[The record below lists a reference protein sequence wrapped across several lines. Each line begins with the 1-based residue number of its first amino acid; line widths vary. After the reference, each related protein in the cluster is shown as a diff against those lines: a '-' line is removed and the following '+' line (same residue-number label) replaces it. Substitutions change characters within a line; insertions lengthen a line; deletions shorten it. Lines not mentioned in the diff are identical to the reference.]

1 MRCLNERKKIS
12 SVLEFLKLI
21 NKYQNNTEINFYFR
35 GENGNFAERIP
46 GIYRTNEN
54 TTKFKYSKLVSE
66 GTRDYYYDLFS
77 ELGWSTNS
85 IKYFEQIVD
94 AQHFGAVTSFLDI
107 TSNPLAAL
115 FFSASGNYNEDGK
128 VYVYS
133 TKPESVKRY
142 FGHTISLMT
151 ALNFVPKKDINDF
164 LNLFNLLKSNISP
177 KSQVG
182 ISIFKR
188 DITLQEFLN
197 NLENSFDKPTTMDVP
212 DNKLFINYFKNP
224 FIEQTLRINRKGKT
238 ITRKQDSNKAKNNI
252 IEFIKK
258 IYPDPNERTLH
269 YETFSLSILDL
280 KAYQDYLIQK
290 ISDKITIF
298 MNLLN
303 QVSTNTDKFIYPYAI
318 FEDMQKS
325 YIVYPSRLNERI
337 KNQKGAFIIPGYFSA
352 DEMNI
357 NEIQSNINKSIN
369 KSITEKARIIVDLNS
384 KKQILKQLQRLGID
398 EGFMYPDIEHIS
410 KTISEKY
417 EN

>member
-1 MRCLNERKKIS
+1 MKEKRIS
-12 SVLEFLKLI
+12 SVLDFLKLI
-21 NKYQNNTEINFYFR
+21 NKYQNNGEINFYFR
-35 GENGNFAERIP
+35 GENGNYIERIP
-46 GIYRTNEN
+46 GIYRTIEN
-54 TTKFKYSKLVSE
+54 NTKFRYSNLVYE

-128 VYVYS
+128 VYVYA

-151 ALNFVPKKDINDF
+151 ALNFVPKKGINDF
-164 LNLFNLLKSNISP
+164 LNFFNLLKRYISP
-177 KSQVG
+177 KSRLG

-197 NLENSFDKPTTMDVP
+197 NIENSFEKQPITHVP
-212 DNKLFINYFKNP
+212 DDKFIINYLKNP
-224 FIEQTLRINRKGKT
+224 FIEQTLRIDRNGKK
-238 ITRKQDSNKAKNNI
+238 ITKKQDSNKAKNNI
-252 IEFIKK
+252 IKFIKK
-258 IYPDPNERTLH
+258 IYPDPNDRTLH
-269 YETFSLSILDL
+269 YETISLNILDL
-280 KAYQDYLIQK
+280 KSYQDYLIQK
-290 ISDKITIF
+290 ISDKITF
-298 MNLLN
+298 FLNLLN
-303 QVSTNTDKFIYPYAI
+303 QVSINNDKFIYPYAI

-337 KNQKGAFIIPGYFSA
+337 KNQRGAFIMPGYFSS
-352 DEMNI
+352 EKMNI

-369 KSITEKARIIVDLNS
+369 KSIKEKARIIVDSNS
-384 KKQILKQLQRLGID
+384 KKQILNELQRLGID
-398 EGFMYPDIEHIS
+398 EGFIYPDIEHIS

-417 EN
+417 ES

>member
-1 MRCLNERKKIS
+1 MKEKKIFT
-12 SVLEFLKLI
+12 VLDFLKLI
-21 NKYQNNTEINFYFR
+21 NKYQNNAEINFYFR
-35 GENGNFAERIP
+35 GENGNYIERIP
-46 GIYRTNEN
+46 GIYRTIEN
-54 TTKFKYSKLVSE
+54 NTKFRYSNLVYE

-128 VYVYS
+128 VYVYA

-151 ALNFVPKKDINDF
+151 ALNFVPKKGINDF
-164 LNLFNLLKSNISP
+164 LNFFNLLKRYISP
-177 KSQVG
+177 KSRLG

-197 NLENSFDKPTTMDVP
+197 NIENSFEKQPITHVP
-212 DNKLFINYFKNP
+212 DDKFIINYLKNP
-224 FIEQTLRINRKGKT
+224 FIEQTLRIDRNGKK
-238 ITRKQDSNKAKNNI
+238 ITKKQDSNKAKNNI
-252 IEFIKK
+252 IKFIKK
-258 IYPDPNERTLH
+258 IYPDPNDRTLH
-269 YETFSLSILDL
+269 YETISLNILDL
-280 KAYQDYLIQK
+280 KSYQDYLIQK

-298 MNLLN
+298 LNLLN
-303 QVSTNTDKFIYPYAI
+303 QVSINNDKFIYPYAI

-337 KNQKGAFIIPGYFSA
+337 KNQRGAFIMPGYFSS
-352 DEMNI
+352 EKMNI

-369 KSITEKARIIVDLNS
+369 KSIKEKARIIVDSNS
-384 KKQILKQLQRLGID
+384 KKQILNELQRLGID
-398 EGFMYPDIEHIS
+398 EGFIYPDIEHIS

-417 EN
+417 ES

>member
-1 MRCLNERKKIS
+1 MKEKRIS
-12 SVLEFLKLI
+12 SVLDFLKLI
-21 NKYQNNTEINFYFR
+21 NKYQNNAEINFYFR
-35 GENGNFAERIP
+35 GENGNYIERIP
-46 GIYRTNEN
+46 GIYRTIEN
-54 TTKFKYSKLVSE
+54 NTKFRYTNLVYE

-128 VYVYS
+128 VYVYA

-151 ALNFVPKKDINDF
+151 ALNFVPKKGINDF
-164 LNLFNLLKSNISP
+164 LNFFNLLKRYISP
-177 KSQVG
+177 KSRLG

-197 NLENSFDKPTTMDVP
+197 NIENSFEKQPITHVP
-212 DNKLFINYFKNP
+212 DDKFIINYLKNP
-224 FIEQTLRINRKGKT
+224 FIEQTLRIDRNGKK
-238 ITRKQDSNKAKNNI
+238 ITKKQDSNKAKSNI
-252 IEFIKK
+252 IKFIKK
-258 IYPDPNERTLH
+258 IYPNPNDRTLH
-269 YETFSLSILDL
+269 YETISLNILDL
-280 KAYQDYLIQK
+280 KSYQDYLIQK
-290 ISDKITIF
+290 ISDKITF
-298 MNLLN
+298 FLNLLN
-303 QVSTNTDKFIYPYAI
+303 QVSINNDKFIYPYAI

-337 KNQKGAFIIPGYFSA
+337 KNQRGAFIMPGYFSS
-352 DEMNI
+352 EKMNI

-369 KSITEKARIIVDLNS
+369 KSIKEKARIIVDSNS
-384 KKQILKQLQRLGID
+384 KKQILNELQRLGID
-398 EGFMYPDIEHIS
+398 EGFIYPDIEHIS

-417 EN
+417 ES

>member
-1 MRCLNERKKIS
+1 MKEKKIFT
-12 SVLEFLKLI
+12 VLDFLKLI
-21 NKYQNNTEINFYFR
+21 NKYQNKDDINFYFR
-35 GENGNFAERIP
+35 GENGNFIERIP
-46 GIYRTNEN
+46 GIYRTIEN
-54 TTKFKYSKLVSE
+54 NTKFRYSKLVYE

-115 FFSASGNYNEDGK
+115 FFSASGNFSEDGK
-128 VYVYS
+128 VYVYA

-164 LNLFNLLKSNISP
+164 LNLFNLLKSYISP
-177 KSQVG
+177 KSELG

-188 DITLQEFLN
+188 DITLQEFLHN
-197 NLENSFDKPTTMDVP
+197 IENSFDKPSIADIS
-212 DNKLFINYFKNP
+212 DNKFIINYLKNP
-224 FIEQTLRINRKGKT
+224 FIEQILRINRNGKI
-238 ITRKQDSNKAKNNI
+238 ITKKQNSNKAKNNI
-252 IEFIKK
+252 IKFIKD
-258 IYPDPNERTLH
+258 IYPNPNDRTLH
-269 YETFSLSILDL
+269 YETFSLNILDL
-280 KAYQDYLIQK
+280 KSYQDYLIQK

-298 MNLLN
+298 LNLLN
-303 QVSTNTDKFIYPYAI
+303 QVSINTDKFIYPYAI

-337 KNQKGAFIIPGYFSA
+337 KNQKGAFIMPGYFSS
-352 DEMNI
+352 EKMSI
-357 NEIQSNINKSIN
+357 NEIQSNINRSIN
-369 KSITEKARIIVDLNS
+369 KSIKEKARIIVDSNS
-384 KKQILKQLQRLGID
+384 KKQILNELRRLGID
-398 EGFMYPDIEHIS
+398 EGFIYPDIEHIS

-417 EN
+417 ES

>member
-1 MRCLNERKKIS
+1 MKEKKIFT
-12 SVLEFLKLI
+12 VLDFLKLI
-21 NKYQNNTEINFYFR
+21 NKFQNKDDINFYFR
-35 GENGNFAERIP
+35 GENGNYIERIP
-46 GIYRTNEN
+46 GIYRTIEN
-54 TTKFKYSKLVSE
+54 NTKFRYSNLVYE

-128 VYVYS
+128 VYVYA

-151 ALNFVPKKDINDF
+151 ALNFVPKKGINDF
-164 LNLFNLLKSNISP
+164 LNFFNLLKRYISP
-177 KSQVG
+177 KSRLG

-197 NLENSFDKPTTMDVP
+197 NIENSFEKQPITHVP
-212 DNKLFINYFKNP
+212 DDKFIINYLKNP
-224 FIEQTLRINRKGKT
+224 FIEQTLRIDRNGKK
-238 ITRKQDSNKAKNNI
+238 ITKKQDSNKAKNNI
-252 IEFIKK
+252 IKFIKK
-258 IYPDPNERTLH
+258 IYPDPNDRTLH
-269 YETFSLSILDL
+269 YETISLNILDL
-280 KAYQDYLIQK
+280 KSYQDYLIQK

-298 MNLLN
+298 LNLLN
-303 QVSTNTDKFIYPYAI
+303 QVSINNDKFIYPYAI

-337 KNQKGAFIIPGYFSA
+337 KNQRGAFIMPGYFSS
-352 DEMNI
+352 EKMNI

-369 KSITEKARIIVDLNS
+369 KSIKEKARIIVDSNS
-384 KKQILKQLQRLGID
+384 KKQILNELQRLGID
-398 EGFMYPDIEHIS
+398 EGFIYPDIEHIS

-417 EN
+417 ES

>member
-1 MRCLNERKKIS
+1 MKEKKIFT
-12 SVLEFLKLI
+12 VLDFLKLI
-21 NKYQNNTEINFYFR
+21 NKYQNKDDINFYFR
-35 GENGNFAERIP
+35 GENGNYIERIP
-46 GIYRTNEN
+46 GIYRTIEN
-54 TTKFKYSKLVSE
+54 NTKFRYSNLVYE

-128 VYVYS
+128 VYVYA

-151 ALNFVPKKDINDF
+151 ALNFVPKKGINDF
-164 LNLFNLLKSNISP
+164 LNFFNLLKRYISP
-177 KSQVG
+177 KSRLG

-197 NLENSFDKPTTMDVP
+197 NIENSFEKQPITHVP
-212 DNKLFINYFKNP
+212 DDKFIINYLKNP
-224 FIEQTLRINRKGKT
+224 FIEQTLRIDRNGKK
-238 ITRKQDSNKAKNNI
+238 ITKKQDSNKAKNNI
-252 IEFIKK
+252 IKFIKK
-258 IYPDPNERTLH
+258 IYPDPNDRTLH
-269 YETFSLSILDL
+269 YETISLNILDL
-280 KAYQDYLIQK
+280 KSYQDYLIQK

-298 MNLLN
+298 LNLLN
-303 QVSTNTDKFIYPYAI
+303 QVSINNDKFIYPYAI

-337 KNQKGAFIIPGYFSA
+337 KNQRGAFIMPGYFSS
-352 DEMNI
+352 EKMNI

-369 KSITEKARIIVDLNS
+369 KSIKEKARIIVDSNS
-384 KKQILKQLQRLGID
+384 KKQILNELQRLGID
-398 EGFMYPDIEHIS
+398 EGFIYPDIEHIS

-417 EN
+417 ES